1 MGGNDADVYARL
13 NTFIKAWSVLRPNKS
28 FSGMTLEDFKKAVAP
43 SSAARVEV
51 AEAERLLR
59 LAVERREDADVLSR
73 KLVQRVVNAV
83 KGDPEEGEDGE
94 LYSAMGYVPRTVR
107 NSLQSVRRA
116 KGGGKSAE
124 GSAAGKDSGKEGA
137 GG

>member
-1 MGGNDADVYARL
+1 MGSNDADVYARANAL
-13 NTFIKAWSVLRPNKS
+13 IKAWSVLRPNKS

-43 SSAARVEV
+43 SGATRAEV
-51 AEAERLLR
+51 AEAERLMR
-59 LAVERREDADVLSR
+59 LAVERRDDADTLSR

-107 NSLQSVRRA
+107 NSLQSVRRTRASA
-116 KGGGKSAE
+116 KGGN
-124 GSAAGKDSGKEGA
+124 GSAAGKDSGKEETGE
-137 GG
+137 